1 MSRLLAYVG
10 PEIRL
15 DQLILT
21 PSHGLLNQALNSQRQ
36 YADGYGIAWY
46 DAEGIPALYSNRLP
60 IWADTNLPGLAR
72 SLYGDLWLA
81 TVARADQPF
90 AAEMI
95 QLFADDQLV
104 FLHDG
109 RLSDFS
115 ALYCTARDFLDPE
128 IAAEIHSNSDSEYI
142 FALLRHLLS
151 DDAEL
156 SIEEALWELLA
167 LLDEWL
173 EERAGLL
180 NIVVGD
186 GERIYAVRHAHNSE
200 CAPLYYS
207 IDDEDFPDGRL
218 LASERLT
225 ETEFWLSVPK
235 HHLLI
240 LDPEEPPELL
250 AL

>member
-1 MSRLLAYVG
+1 M
-10 PEIRL
+10 
-15 DQLILT
+15 
-21 PSHGLLNQALNSQRQ
+21 
-36 YADGYGIAWY
+36 
-46 DAEGIPALYSNRLP
+46 
-60 IWADTNLPGLAR
+60 PGLAR

-81 TVARADQPF
+81 TVGRADQPF
-90 AAEMI
+90 AAEII

-109 RLSDFS
+109 CLSDFS

-128 IAAEIHSNSDSEYI
+128 IAAEIHGNSDSEHI
-142 FALLRHLLS
+142 FALLRHLLN

-207 IDDEDFPDGRL
+207 IDDDDFPDGTVAGLGAPDRDGV
-218 LASERLT
+218 LAIGAQTPPVDPRFLKNPRNYWLCEHEIVMQDKDTVVRALAEDVGSGDLT
-225 ETEFWLSVPK
+225 AA
-235 HHLLI
+235 LI
-240 LDPEEPPELL
+240 PEQAQAQAPRH
-250 AL
+250 